1 MKRRTMFAAL
11 AAAGIVAGLSQTA
24 SGRDLVYGSYLPPKH
39 NVNTYGLAPLFE
51 ELKPDIPWNLVS
63 GGQLFSGKATLKSV
77 GYGAADAGVV
87 IPAYV
92 QSALKNAFTSM
103 DMMTLGADPLVMN
116 AAVMDTFVNDCP
128 QCLADY
134 EKSGTVLL
142 ATYAVG
148 EWSLLCRDK
157 VTSLDDIKGKR
168 VRTTGALGRWAE
180 SMGATPVSMT
190 SGDMIEAIARGQL
203 DCIFG
208 SFAWLKAYPIE
219 DSVKSIYAIRRGA
232 TTVSL
237 FVMNRD
243 SWKDLGAD
251 KQKLMLKNM
260 PATIARTM
268 IDGYMGDDLKAQ
280 ALAKKMDISVVKPED
295 KAYQIYKEF
304 QARDADVVVERAK
317 KRGAKNPQQIVDSI
331 LKSYGEWEKKLAGL
345 DRSDLK
351 KLSDAY
357 AKALWDDI
365 YSKIDPAK
373 L

>member
-1 MKRRTMFAAL
+1 MKRRTMFAAF

-24 SGRDLVYGSYLPPKH
+24 SARDLIYGSYLPPKH
-39 NVNTYGLAPLFE
+39 NVNTYGLEPLFK
-51 ELKPDIPWNLVS
+51 ELGPDIPWKLVS
-63 GGQLFSGKATLKSV
+63 GGQLFSGKVTLKSV

-92 QSALKNAFTSM
+92 QSELKNAFTSM
-103 DMMTLGADPLVMN
+103 DMMTLAADPLAMN
-116 AAVMDTFVNDCP
+116 AAVMDAFVNDCP

-134 EKSGTVLL
+134 EKTGTVLL

-148 EWSLLCRDK
+148 EWSLLCRDEVK
-157 VTSLDDIKGKR
+157 SLDDIKGKR
-168 VRTTGALGRWAE
+168 VRTTGALGRWAVA
-180 SMGATPVSMT
+180 MGATPVSMT

-219 DSVKSIYAIRRGA
+219 DSIKSIYAIRRGA
-232 TTVSL
+232 TTVNL

-243 SWKDLGAD
+243 SWKDLGAE
-251 KQKLMLKNM
+251 KQKQMLKHM

-268 IDGYMGDDLKAQ
+268 VDGYMGDDLKAQ
-280 ALAKKMDISVVKPED
+280 ELAKKMNISVVKPEN

-304 QARDADVVVERAK
+304 QARDADVIIEAAK
-317 KRGAKNPQQIVDSI
+317 KRGAKNPEQIVNSI
-331 LKSYGEWEKKLAGL
+331 LKRYDEWEKKLAGL
-345 DRSDLK
+345 DRSNLE
-351 KLSDAY
+351 KLSEGY
-357 AKALWDDI
+357 AKALWDGI